1 VLFRSTNVGNVSDG
15 FRGKTMKEPLKE
27 TIKTYIAD
35 VRQEMDKV
43 SWPSWAEVRSSTW
56 IVIAMSLILAMFCFG
71 IDQILS
77 RIVKSIL

>member
-1 VLFRSTNVGNVSDG
+1 
-15 FRGKTMKEPLKE
+15 MKEPLKE
-27 TIKTYIAD
+27 TIKNYIAD

-43 SWPSWAEVRSSTW
+43 SWPTWTEVRSSTW
-56 IVIAMSLILAMFCFG
+56 IVILMSIILALFCFG